1 MNIFIGCSSHEEI
14 DDKYKSITKE
24 LVKELAKIPNLNLVL
39 GTANDNSGL
48 MKCCYDEFKKNKKEV
63 TGISLSIYKEFKYL
77 EMNQII
83 EVETTMDRTKEIYKS
98 SDILLF
104 LPGGLGTYSEIL
116 SSLTETV
123 EKKDNK
129 MIILYN
135 KDFFFTPIIQEL
147 HLLYKKGFITNNIN
161 EYCKIESEID
171 NILELIKKEREIIW
185 EN

>member
-24 LVKELAKIPNLNLVL
+24 IVKELAKIPNLNLVL
-39 GTANDNSGL
+39 GTANDNTGL
-48 MKCCYDEFKKNKKEV
+48 MKYCYDVFKKNKKEV
-63 TGISLSIYKEFKYL
+63 TRISLNIYKEFKYL
-77 EMNQII
+77 DMNQII
-83 EVETTMDRTKEIYKS
+83 EVETTMDRTREIYKI

-116 SSLTETV
+116 SSLTETA

-135 KDFFFTPIIQEL
+135 KDFFFTSIIQEL
-147 HLLYKKGFITNNIN
+147 HVLYKKGFISKNIN
-161 EYCKIESEID
+161 EYCEIESEID
-171 NILELIKKEREIIW
+171 SILELIKKERIK
-185 EN
+185 